1 MDLKKAVEKH
11 PLTYVLSCIVAAV
24 IVTAGVMGYFAEQHT
39 RLLNT
44 KHQSEVDEL
53 NSKLASI
60 RRGIPGDEF
69 FDVRKLIYSPN
80 SESNMPPKSSVY
92 FPEGFYATTSHG
104 VWSYR
109 QTTEWAL
116 ICDIGGCSPKD
127 VPKHIQEA
135 GTLGKVHL
143 WKTGNELSIEGHDL
157 FKKSY
162 PFICVEKLT
171 FDILRLAVES
181 GAKQEKEDEEEEL
194 SEAMKKL
201 ARLGVKP
208 EALNAIEKEAVNAI
222 EKEEKEGEPNA
233 KRVEG
238 LYRDDI
244 IGAFFSKQLRGLVTT
259 PVDFPNTSVSLVTLQ
274 KVGNVLYTQV
284 SVRLKDVKVGGRP
297 LSEFYITRE
306 LIIIS
311 TPDGAYIIQ
320 TFVPSED
327 PSRRAQTFAAVTTWL
342 NDFRIVI
349 P

>member
-11 PLTYVLSCIVAAV
+11 PLTYILSCIVAAV

-39 RLLNT
+39 KLLNT
-44 KHQSEVDEL
+44 KHQFEVDEL

-109 QTTEWAL
+109 QTTELAL
-116 ICDIGGCSPKD
+116 VCDIAGCSPKD

-135 GTLGKVHL
+135 ATLGKVHL
-143 WKTGNELSIEGHDL
+143 WKTGNELSIEGHGL

-162 PFICVEKLT
+162 PFIGVEKLT

-181 GAKQEKEDEEEEL
+181 GAKQEEEEL

-201 ARLGVKP
+201 ALLGVKP
-208 EALNAIEKEAVNAI
+208 EALNAIEKE
-222 EKEEKEGEPNA
+222 EKEGEPDA
-233 KRVEG
+233 KVKRAEG

-244 IGAFFSKQLRGLVTT
+244 IGAFFSTHLKGLVTT
-259 PVDFPNTSVSLVTLQ
+259 PIDFPNTAVSLVTLQ
-274 KVGNVLYTQV
+274 KVGNVLYAQV
-284 SVRLKDVKVGGRP
+284 LVRLKDVKVGGRP

-311 TPDGAYIIQ
+311 TPDGAYLID

-327 PSRRAQTFAAVTTWL
+327 PSRRAQTFGAVTTWL